1 MTSFAELVQ
10 LLLLVVPLIV
20 SPGPGNLLCAATGA
34 RFGPNRAWGFIVGL
48 ELMVFVPAFLVG
60 LGIGEFLEQ
69 ADGVLDV
76 LQVAGSVFMLY
87 LAYRLLR
94 DPIGNADGNEIAD
107 GDATAVPSFVDAL
120 LLQALNIKG
129 AVILLVVF
137 TQFEVDDGQALNA
150 LRIAGVIT
158 VVSFIGHVAWM
169 RGGSWLAER
178 FSSPRA
184 LRVQGITYAAML
196 TTVALWLLVS

>member
-10 LLLLVVPLIV
+10 LLLVVVPFIV

-34 RFGPNRAWGFIVGL
+34 RFGSSRSWGFIIGL
-48 ELMVFVPAFLVG
+48 ELMVFFPALLVG
-60 LGIGEFLEQ
+60 VGVGEFLDQ
-69 ADGVLDV
+69 SDGVLDV

-94 DPIGNADGNEIAD
+94 DPIGGAEGADEAP
-107 GDATAVPSFVDAL
+107 TAPPGFVDAVV
-120 LLQALNIKG
+120 LQALNIKG

-137 TQFEVDDGQALNA
+137 TQFEVDEGQAANA
-150 LRIAGVIT
+150 FRIAAVIT
-158 VVSFIGHVAWM
+158 AVSLVGHIAWM
-169 RGGSWLAER
+169 RGGAWLADR
-178 FSSPRA
+178 YSSPRA

-196 TTVALWLLVS
+196 TTVALWLLIS